1 MSAYADLVMWLAAGM
16 INEPVNP
23 ENPLEDRGFDK
34 LRNGIMSEER
44 YTLVAEPREIVGKKV
59 KQLRREGWTP
69 AVIYSSKQEPMNIQ
83 LETRPLFKTL
93 RKASTTHLI
102 DVNVAG
108 QKHTVLAREIQ
119 QHLTRGDLVHVDFLE
134 VDMKATITSEVELV
148 GVGTAVP
155 EEEDLGVVTIVMR
168 NVTIECLPDDLVSQI
183 EVDLTKIQTPDDVIT
198 VADLVAPKGVTI
210 MAEPETIVASFT
222 FERAALEEEEEE
234 ELEAYAPMA
243 DSVEVIGKGKK
254 EDEFEE

>member
-1 MSAYADLVMWLAAGM
+1 
-16 INEPVNP
+16 
-23 ENPLEDRGFDK
+23 
-34 LRNGIMSEER
+34 MSEER

-59 KQLRREGWTP
+59 KQLRRDGWTP
-69 AVIYSSKQEPMNIQ
+69 AVIYSSKQDPMNIQ

-108 QKHTVLAREIQ
+108 KKHTVLAREIQ
-119 QHLTRGDLVHVDFLE
+119 QHVTRGDLIHVDFLE
-134 VDMKATITSEVELV
+134 VDMKATITSEAELV
-148 GVGTAVP
+148 GVGEAAP
-155 EEEDLGVVTIVMR
+155 EADGMGVVTL
-168 NVTIECLPDDLVSQI
+168 VTRSVSIECLPDDLVSQI

-210 MAEPETIVASFT
+210 LAEPETIVASFT
-222 FERAALEEEEEE
+222 YERAAIEEEEEE
-234 ELEAYAPMA
+234 AEDLYAPMA

-254 EDEFEE
+254 EEEFEE